1 MQKEAGPWARK
12 HLYDGRALVIVALR
26 HGSDVTLSQ
35 EWPIQPRASEET
47 KRRQGLAPHCSARV
61 SSSGH
66 LLNFE
71 RRIPHASRCGKM
83 NRALQQCP
91 RPPLVGCH
99 LPRSRIFGSSPSS
112 RCARNLV
119 VPLSPMPTS
128 WRLIPFPGMG
138 HLGPKHRS
146 PECARGRTRRM

>member
-91 RPPLVGCH
+91 RG
-99 LPRSRIFGSSPSS
+99 LPWSVATFQGQES
-112 RCARNLV
+112 
-119 VPLSPMPTS
+119 
-128 WRLIPFPGMG
+128 
-138 HLGPKHRS
+138 LGPHQA
-146 PECARGRTRRM
+146 PVARGIWSCPCLPCLLRGG